1 MDSPLFRA
9 VSEWERPMAKPTN
22 EETNSRLQSKVDRCR
37 TMLRSLQSV
46 VVAFSAGVDSTFLL
60 ALAVETLGDE
70 KALAAMGIS
79 PSLASRERQAGRNLA
94 HQLGAELVEIET
106 SELADPNYS
115 ANPPDR
121 CFYCKSDLF
130 GRLTKLAAE
139 RGFRAVV
146 SGANADDTG
155 DFRPG
160 MKAAKALG
168 VHSPLMQAG
177 LTKDDIRAASRA
189 MHLPTWNK
197 PAMACLAS
205 RVPYGRKVTEEV
217 LGRIE
222 SAEDALKALGFDQCR
237 VRDHYPVARMEIPPD
252 KLLAA
257 VESRP
262 LIVEAL
268 KSVGYTYVTLDLE
281 GFRSGSMNAV
291 LPESTTRSGDASS

>member
-1 MDSPLFRA
+1 MNEEMDSEVQHKMDKSRA
-9 VSEWERPMAKPTN
+9 I
-22 EETNSRLQSKVDRCR
+22 
-37 TMLRSLQSV
+37 LRSLESV

-60 ALAVETLGDE
+60 ALAVETLGAE
-70 KALAAMGIS
+70 NVLAAMGIS
-79 PSLASRERQAGRNLA
+79 PSLAQRERQAGRKLA
-94 HQLGAELVEIET
+94 HQIGAELVEIET
-106 SELADPNYS
+106 GELSDPDYR

-160 MKAAKALG
+160 LKAGRQLG
-168 VHSPLMQAG
+168 IRSPLLEAG
-177 LTKDDIRAASRA
+177 LRKDDIRAASRA

-205 RVPYGRKVTEEV
+205 RVPYGQEVTEEA

-222 SAEDALKALGFDQCR
+222 SAEDALKALGFVQCR
-237 VRDHYPVARMEIPPD
+237 VRDHFPVARIEVAVNDLPVV
-252 KLLAA
+252 
-257 VESRP
+257 VESGKR
-262 LIVEAL
+262 IVEAL
-268 KSVGYTYVTLDLE
+268 KSAGYKYVTLDLE
-281 GFRSGSMNAV
+281 GFRSGSMNEV
-291 LPESTTRSGDASS
+291 LSRRVIGNNDVSS

>member
-1 MDSPLFRA
+1 MDSEVQHKMDRSRA
-9 VSEWERPMAKPTN
+9 I
-22 EETNSRLQSKVDRCR
+22 
-37 TMLRSLQSV
+37 LRSLESV

-60 ALAVETLGDE
+60 ALAVETLGAE
-70 KALAAMGIS
+70 NVLAAMGIS
-79 PSLASRERQAGRNLA
+79 PSLARRERQAGRNLA
-94 HQLGAELVEIET
+94 DRIGAELVEIET
-106 SELADPNYS
+106 GELSDPDYR

-160 MKAAKALG
+160 LKAARQLG
-168 VHSPLMQAG
+168 VRSPLLEAG
-177 LTKDDIRAASRA
+177 LRKDDIRAASRA

-205 RVPYGRKVTEEV
+205 RVPYGQEVTEEA

-222 SAEDALKALGFDQCR
+222 SAEDALKALGFAQCR
-237 VRDHYPVARMEIPPD
+237 VRDHYPVARIEVAVNDLPVV
-252 KLLAA
+252 
-257 VESRP
+257 VESGKR
-262 LIVEAL
+262 IVEAL
-268 KSVGYTYVTLDLE
+268 KSAGYKYVTLDLE
-281 GFRSGSMNAV
+281 GFRSGSMNEV
-291 LPESTTRSGDASS
+291 LSRRVIGNNDVSS